1 MIQNVRNTKKQ
12 MPGDADNSENSENRK
27 TRCVLEDY
35 TQCSRSHLW
44 KLMMSFYDR
53 KGIESWSHGVVPHFI
68 TCNAFIG
75 KCYAKVLH
83 GYLKD
88 CVNANSINF
97 NEPLYI
103 VELGAGS
110 GKFSFYMLKALEEM
124 KDICDFPWDKIV
136 YVMTDFT
143 EKNFEFWRNH
153 RSLKPY
159 FESGRLDAGIFDAV
173 HDETIQLWKCGKILS
188 TNTLK
193 NPICIVANYLFDT
206 LYHDIFQVFYQIP
219 RFL

>member
-103 VELGAGS
+103 VEEDSA
-110 GKFSFYMLKALEEM
+110 
-124 KDICDFPWDKIV
+124 
-136 YVMTDFT
+136 
-143 EKNFEFWRNH
+143 
-153 RSLKPY
+153 
-159 FESGRLDAGIFDAV
+159 
-173 HDETIQLWKCGKILS
+173 
-188 TNTLK
+188 
-193 NPICIVANYLFDT
+193 
-206 LYHDIFQVFYQIP
+206 
-219 RFL
+219 